1 MSTVEK
7 LTNNQVKLTIEVSK
21 ELFAE
26 ALKAVYPEVCKDT
39 KVDGFRPGK
48 VPMNIFIRKFGY
60 GPLYEEAVNYAINKS
75 YPVAVQEHNVNVVD
89 YPKIDLDFATISHD
103 AGFTYTAEVY
113 VMPEFEL
120 QKYTGFT
127 FDVLSKSVSKKE
139 VEEAIK
145 NRLAQK
151 AENIIKEGAAE
162 LGDTL
167 VFDFEGFVDGVAFEG
182 GKAENYE
189 LVLGSGQ
196 FIPGFEDQLVGLKA
210 EDAKDV
216 NVTFPENYHADLA
229 GKAATFKCLVHEVK
243 TKVVPTLDEEFVKE
257 AEIEGVQTVE
267 EYRAHVKEELK
278 HAKLHAYD
286 DDYTQKVLKAVVEN
300 NPIDLPTCM
309 IDNYA
314 EQLEDNA
321 KKQAEQYKIPFEMFL
336 QFQGLTEETFK
347 TRTRESAENQIKVD
361 LLIDAIAKQENLK
374 PSAKQI
380 EAEYQQIADANK
392 VSLEQAKKAVSKED
406 VVYHINK
413 QLALTFLK
421 KNNGPVKAKK
431 TETPK
436 EEVKEEKPAKKATK
450 KAPAK
455 KAAKDAVKE
464 EKPAKKATKKAP
476 AKKAAKDA
484 VKEEKPAKKTTKK
497 ATKKAE

>member
-21 ELFAE
+21 ELFGE
-26 ALKAVYPEVCKDT
+26 AIKAVYPQVSKDT

-48 VPMNIFIRKFGY
+48 VPMNIFISRFGY
-60 GPLYEEAVNYAINKS
+60 GPLYEEAVNYVINKT
-75 YPVAVQEHNVNVVD
+75 YPAAVEENNLEVVD

-113 VMPEFEL
+113 VMPVVEL
-120 QKYTGFT
+120 QKYTGLT
-127 FDVLSKSVSKKE
+127 FKALSKTVGKKE

-145 NRLAQK
+145 NRLAAK
-151 AENIIKEGAAE
+151 AENVIKEGAAE

-210 EDAKDV
+210 EEAKDV

-229 GKAATFKCLVHEVK
+229 GKDATFKCLVHEVK

-257 AEIEGVQTVE
+257 AEIEGVSTVAE
-267 EYRAHVKEELK
+267 FEAHVKNELK
-278 HAKLHAYD
+278 AAKLNAYEED
-286 DDYTQKVLKAVVEN
+286 FTQKVLKELVDN
-300 NPIDLPTCM
+300 NPIDLPVCM

-314 EQLEDNA
+314 KQLEDNA
-321 KKQAEQYKIPFEMFL
+321 HKQAEQYKIPFEMFL
-336 QFQGLTEETFK
+336 QFQGLNEETFK
-347 TRTRESAENQIKVD
+347 ARTRETAENQIKVD
-361 LLIDAIAKQENLK
+361 LLIDAVAKAENLK
-374 PSAKQI
+374 PADEAIEEEYKQI
-380 EAEYQQIADANK
+380 AEANK
-392 VSLEQAKKAVSKED
+392 VSLEKAKKAVSVED
-406 VVYHINK
+406 VVYHMNK
-413 QLALTFLK
+413 QLALEFLK
-421 KNNGPVKAKK
+421 KNNGPAKAAK
-431 TETPK
+431 K
-436 EEVKEEKPAKKATK
+436 EEVKEEAKEEPKAK

-455 KAAKDAVKE
+455 KA
-464 EKPAKKATKKAP
+464 PAKKT
-476 AKKAAKDA
+476 
-484 VKEEKPAKKTTKK
+484 TTKK